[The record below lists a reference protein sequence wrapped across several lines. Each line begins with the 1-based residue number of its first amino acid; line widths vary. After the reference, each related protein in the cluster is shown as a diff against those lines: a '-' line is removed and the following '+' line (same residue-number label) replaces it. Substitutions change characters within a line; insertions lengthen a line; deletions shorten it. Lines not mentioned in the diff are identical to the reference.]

1 MDLGETG
8 IGKERAFFIGAIR
21 RRDIAPARVGR
32 QIKDISIAPG
42 GQHDRVA
49 GKATDLSGAEIS
61 RDNTFGMPVHHNE
74 IEHLGLREH
83 LHSAGRHLAAE
94 RLVTAEQQLLS
105 GLTPRIKR
113 S

>member
-1 MDLGETG
+1 
-8 IGKERAFFIGAIR
+8 
-21 RRDIAPARVGR
+21 
-32 QIKDISIAPG
+32 
-42 GQHDRVA
+42 
-49 GKATDLSGAEIS
+49 
-61 RDNTFGMPVHHNE
+61 
-74 IEHLGLREH
+74 LREH